1 MRGDEGQGG
10 RYRDSYGDDIARDRH
25 GRPILDRYGRP
36 VRRRPSTARPG
47 TRRPRTADPDGNP
60 LPPISKSAR
69 PRAEER
75 PRVQPPRE
83 RPRQVFPEQPA
94 AAAPP
99 LYTQQYPAAPAQGYQ
114 PRYQAPAAP
123 PPQAAPPV
131 SPQVAPPPPP
141 APRRRRRARRGGCFR
156 PVRNVLI
163 LLLVVVLGTGI
174 WADSKLTRVDAFPD
188 TPIAS
193 TSGSN
198 WLLVGSDSRQGLT
211 EEDIARLGTGGDIG
225 TGRTDTIMLLHIP
238 TVGKAKL
245 VSIPRDSYVAI
256 PGYGMDKINASFAY
270 GGPKLL
276 AATVEQ
282 ATGIHIDH
290 YAEIGMGGLAHVVD
304 AVGGVELCPDQP
316 IDDPLANL
324 NVQAGC
330 QKMDGPTALGYVRT
344 RATAQGDLDRVQR
357 QREFFSA
364 IVATATQPST
374 LLNPFRFFPLIN
386 GAVGS
391 FTVGE
396 GDHVWH
402 LARLALAMKSG
413 VETETVP
420 VGGFANYDVGSVVL
434 WDEVQAPAL
443 WDSMR

>member
-36 VRRRPSTARPG
+36 VRRRPSPTPRGRRP
-47 TRRPRTADPDGNP
+47 PRTADPDGNP
-60 LPPISKSAR
+60 LPPISRSAR
-69 PRAEER
+69 P
-75 PRVQPPRE
+75 PE
-83 RPRQVFPEQPA
+83 RPRQVFPEQRA

-114 PRYQAPAAP
+114 PRSYEQPHYQAPAAP
-123 PPQAAPPV
+123 PP
-131 SPQVAPPPPP
+131 PPPQPEP
-141 APRRRRRARRGGCFR
+141 PRRRRRARRGGCFR

-163 LLLVVVLGTGI
+163 LLLVVLVGTGI

-211 EEDIARLGTGGDIG
+211 EDDIARLGTGGDIG

-276 AATVEQ
+276 ATTVEQ

-357 QREFFSA
+357 QREFFAA
-364 IVATATQPST
+364 IVATATQPAT
-374 LLNPFRFFPLIN
+374 LLNPLRFFPLIN

>member
-1 MRGDEGQGG
+1 MRGDEGPGG
-10 RYRDSYGDDIARDRH
+10 RYGDSYGDDIARDRE

-36 VRRRPSTARPG
+36 VRRRPSPTRRG
-47 TRRPRTADPDGNP
+47 RRRPRTADPDGNP

-69 PRAEER
+69 P
-75 PRVQPPRE
+75 PE

-94 AAAPP
+94 PAAPP
-99 LYTQQYPAAPAQGYQ
+99 LYTQQYPAAPAAGYQ
-114 PRYQAPAAP
+114 PRYQAPVAP

-131 SPQVAPPPPP
+131 APPPP
-141 APRRRRRARRGGCFR
+141 APRRRRRARRGGCLR
-156 PVRNVLI
+156 PVPNVLI

-304 AVGGVELCPDQP
+304 AVNGVELCPDQP

-344 RATAQGDLDRVQR
+344 RATAQGDLDRVKR

-374 LLNPFRFFPLIN
+374 LLNPFRFFPLFN

>member
-1 MRGDEGQGG
+1 MRGDEGPGG
-10 RYRDSYGDDIARDRH
+10 RYGDSYGDDIARDRE

-36 VRRRPSTARPG
+36 VRRRPSPTRRG
-47 TRRPRTADPDGNP
+47 RRRPRTADPDGNP

-69 PRAEER
+69 P
-75 PRVQPPRE
+75 PE

-94 AAAPP
+94 PAAPP
-99 LYTQQYPAAPAQGYQ
+99 LYTQQYPAAPAPGYQ
-114 PRYQAPAAP
+114 PRYQAPTAP
-123 PPQAAPPV
+123 PPPV
-131 SPQVAPPPPP
+131 SPPPPP
-141 APRRRRRARRGGCFR
+141 APRRRRRARRGGCLR

-188 TPIAS
+188 APIAS

-304 AVGGVELCPDQP
+304 AVNGVELCPDQP

-344 RATAQGDLDRVQR
+344 RATAQGDLDRVKR

>member
-1 MRGDEGQGG
+1 MRGDEGPGG
-10 RYRDSYGDDIARDRH
+10 RYGDSYGDDIARDRE

-36 VRRRPSTARPG
+36 VRRRPSPTRRG
-47 TRRPRTADPDGNP
+47 RRRPRTADPDGNP

-69 PRAEER
+69 PPER
-75 PRVQPPRE
+75 PRE

-94 AAAPP
+94 PAAPP
-99 LYTQQYPAAPAQGYQ
+99 LYTQQYPAAPAPGYQ
-114 PRYQAPAAP
+114 PRYQAPTP
-123 PPQAAPPV
+123 PPQ
-131 SPQVAPPPPP
+131 VAPPPP
-141 APRRRRRARRGGCFR
+141 APRRRRRARRGGCLR

-188 TPIAS
+188 APIAS

-304 AVGGVELCPDQP
+304 AVNGVELCPDQP

-344 RATAQGDLDRVQR
+344 RATAQGDLDRVKR

>member
-1 MRGDEGQGG
+1 MRGDEGPGG
-10 RYRDSYGDDIARDRH
+10 RYGDSYGDDIARDRE

-36 VRRRPSTARPG
+36 VRRRPSPTRRG
-47 TRRPRTADPDGNP
+47 RRRPRTADPDGNP

-69 PRAEER
+69 P
-75 PRVQPPRE
+75 PE

-94 AAAPP
+94 PAAPP
-99 LYTQQYPAAPAQGYQ
+99 LYTQQYPAAPAPGYQ

-123 PPQAAPPV
+123 P
-131 SPQVAPPPPP
+131 QVAPPPP
-141 APRRRRRARRGGCFR
+141 APRRRRRARRGGCLR

-304 AVGGVELCPDQP
+304 AVNGVELCPDQP

-344 RATAQGDLDRVQR
+344 RATAQGDLDRVKR